1 MEGILEYLL
10 FFSILA
16 LILAILIIVK
26 DSRINYFFTLTITLV
41 ILFFIVNPELVIT
54 GAKKG
59 AILFFNSVFPTLF
72 PFLVCIEFLMAY
84 DGISIYSKLFGKILC
99 FPLNLPSKCSLP
111 IIISFICGYPLGAK
125 SSVTLYE
132 TGAIKENTLKRLL
145 NIATNASPL
154 FIVGSVAT
162 TMLHSPG
169 LGLILLIANYLSILF
184 MSFILPKSTDNE
196 TSYNVSS
203 IPNNSYKKNFG
214 EILKEALDN
223 SLKTS
228 LSVGSFIIIF
238 SIILNLL
245 NTNSLF
251 NNFLKFICTSIPILD
266 LNTLKGIILGSIEIT
281 NGCYLISLSS
291 INPIIKYSIISFLC
305 SFSGLS
311 IICQVYSFTYKVKN
325 TSIIKYS
332 INKFIQ
338 GIISFIITYVVL
350 TFVPMDLSTF
360 SSFSLPINNF
370 AIPSIVLLSLTLL
383 SMAILYLKSLFHS
396 S

>member
-1 MEGILEYLL
+1 MEYLL
-10 FFSILA
+10 FFSILT
-16 LILAILIIVK
+16 LIFAILIIIK
-26 DSRINYFFTLTITLV
+26 DSKINYFFTLTITLV
-41 ILFFIVNPELVIT
+41 ILFFIVNPELVII

-99 FPLNLPSKCSLP
+99 FPLKLPSKCSLP

-125 SSVTLYE
+125 SSITLYE
-132 TGAIKENTLKRLL
+132 TGAIKENTLERLL

-154 FIVGSVAT
+154 FIVGSIAT
-162 TMLHSPG
+162 TMLHSPR
-169 LGLILLIANYLSILF
+169 LGLILLIANYLSVLF
-184 MSFILPKSTDNE
+184 MSFILPRTKDDEKT
-196 TSYNVSS
+196 YNTPKTNTNSS
-203 IPNNSYKKNFG
+203 KRNFG

-251 NNFLKFICTSIPILD
+251 NNLLKFICSLIPVID
-266 LNTLKGIILGSIEIT
+266 FNTLKGLILGSIEIT
-281 NGCYLISLSS
+281 NGCYLISLSN
-291 INPIIKYSIISFLC
+291 INPLIKYSIISFLC

-311 IICQVYSFTYKVKN
+311 IICQVYSFTYKAKN
-325 TSIIKYS
+325 ISILKYS
-332 INKFIQ
+332 LNKFIQ

-350 TFVPMDLSTF
+350 KFVPMDLSTF
-360 SSFSLPINNF
+360 SSFTLPINSF

-383 SMAILYLKSLFHS
+383 SIALLYFKSLFHS

>member
-1 MEGILEYLL
+1 MEYLL

-16 LILAILIIVK
+16 LILAILITVK
-26 DSRINYFFTLTITLV
+26 DSKTNYFFTLTITLV

-99 FPLNLPSKCSLP
+99 FPLSLPSKCSLP

-132 TGAIKENTLKRLL
+132 TGAIKETTLKRLL

-162 TMLHSPG
+162 TMLHSPH

-196 TSYNVSS
+196 NTYTISPAPHNR
-203 IPNNSYKKNFG
+203 YKKNFG

-251 NNFLKFICTSIPILD
+251 NNSLKFICTLIPILD
-266 LNTLKGIILGSIEIT
+266 LNTCKGIVLGSIEIT
-281 NGCYLISLSS
+281 NGCYLISLSNIS
-291 INPIIKYSIISFLC
+291 PIIKYSIISFLC

-325 TSIIKYS
+325 ISIIKYS

-350 TFVPMDLSTF
+350 TFVPIDLSTF
-360 SSFSLPINNF
+360 SSIALPINNF